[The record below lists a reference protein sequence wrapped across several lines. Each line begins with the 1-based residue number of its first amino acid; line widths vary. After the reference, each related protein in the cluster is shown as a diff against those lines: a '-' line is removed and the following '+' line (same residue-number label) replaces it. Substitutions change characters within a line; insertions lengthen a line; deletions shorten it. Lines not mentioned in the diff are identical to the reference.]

1 MTFIKAR
8 TLTMLVVM
16 AAVAAPVM
24 AAAADA
30 TLYELT
36 ENMKMTRGKTRR
48 IATSQLMGYAPV
60 GTPLCPKAVIDVLN
74 PGATQCSVNAT
85 GSDTISTRTGLG
97 DFNGRF
103 TVVVQGDNP
112 FDGPELVVMSGSFRG
127 RMDFSPTLVKG
138 LPFGTVAGTMS
149 VGSDDDEH
157 DNYRSFPFTGVFR
170 LPFAGNITIP
180 ASGVGTVPLRLA
192 LCQATPQ
199 PNPNAQFY
207 GGYDLAYLDNVS
219 DVGRST
225 GRCINIHPSEM
236 SLGEATVRF
245 DILF

>member
-1 MTFIKAR
+1 MTFLKVG
-8 TLTMLVVM
+8 TMTMLVVM

-24 AAAADA
+24 AADV
-30 TLYELT
+30 TLYERT
-36 ENMKMTRGKTRR
+36 EDMKMTRGKTRR
-48 IATSQLMGYAPV
+48 TATSQLMGSAAV
-60 GTPLCPKAVIDVLN
+60 GTPLCPKAVIDVLH
-74 PGATQCSVNAT
+74 PGATQCSVNVT

-103 TVVVQGDNP
+103 TVAVQGVNP
-112 FDGPELVVMSGSFRG
+112 ADGPELVVMAGSFRG
-127 RMDFSPTLVKG
+127 RRDFSPALVKG

-170 LPFAGNITIP
+170 LPFAGNITNP
-180 ASGVGTVPLRLA
+180 VSGGKAPQRLA

-207 GGYDLAYLDNVS
+207 GGYDLAYLDNV
-219 DVGRST
+219 DAVGSGT
-225 GRCINIHPSEM
+225 GRCINIHPSGM
-236 SLGEATVRF
+236 ALGEATVRF